1 MVDTQRNP
9 NTWVGDIK
17 SKIVSSSR
25 WPPRAITESGTGTWG
40 LGLGDWDSGTG
51 TRGLGL
57 GDVRFGDVEHGD
69 VGHGNVGHGNVGH
82 GNVGHGDVGLGDV
95 GLGDV
100 GLGDARTRG
109 RGTPGLGDVI
119 NKPDFY
125 AEFAKYNFRWSRER
139 CNMLESL
146 SVVAQPM
153 ISSVHGSAGY
163 PCLPV

>member
-1 MVDTQRNP
+1 MILLYYNLKVKLRQVRGGP
-9 NTWVGDIK
+9 QGLSLKVG
-17 SKIVSSSR
+17 R
-25 WPPRAITESGTGTWG
+25 GR
-40 LGLGDWDSGTG
+40 GDWDSGTG

-69 VGHGNVGHGNVGH
+69 VGHGDVGHR
-82 GNVGHGDVGLGDV
+82 DVEHGDV

-109 RGTPGLGDVI
+109 RGTRGLGDVI

-125 AEFAKYNFRWSRER
+125 AEFAKYNFWWSRKR